1 MKIAFGHFQFVRS
14 RQWQIECYHH
24 ALKEVCHVRR
34 FFVRWK
40 GAICHHVFC
49 SLRAFLQL
57 EARRFTGQI
66 SSWCQFKR
74 HFADQTVTAFIQ
86 KMVRRPHRA

>member
-1 MKIAFGHFQFVRS
+1 M
-14 RQWQIECYHH
+14 
-24 ALKEVCHVRR
+24 RR

-57 EARRFTGQI
+57 GVHRFTGQI
-66 SSWCQFKR
+66 SSWYQFKR
-74 HFADQTVTAFIQ
+74 RFVDQALTTFIQ
-86 KMVRRPHRA
+86 KMAKHPHGA

>member
-1 MKIAFGHFQFVRS
+1 MKIAFGHFKHVRS
-14 RQWQIECYHH
+14 LQWKIECYHH

-40 GAICHHVFC
+40 GAIHNHVFC

-57 EARRFTGQI
+57 EVRRSQGTI
-66 SSWCQFKR
+66 SSLYQFKR
-74 HFADQTVTAFIQ
+74 HFADQALTTFIKQ
-86 KMVRRPHRA
+86 MVKHPHSA